1 MNLPPLAFGAAL
13 LLAGGL
19 LTTLP
24 AVAANCPGGQVWD
37 SKNQRC
43 VSQRTTRLPDADRT
57 DQARGLLPH
66 DRYEEAIAAGGKTR
80 RGQSIPTP

>member
-1 MNLPPLAFGAAL
+1 MNLPPLAFGAPL

-19 LTTLP
+19 LTTLL
-24 AVAANCPGGQVWD
+24 AVAANCPDGQVWD

-57 DQARGLLPH
+57 DQACGLLPH

-80 RGQSIPTP
+80 GQSIPTP

>member
-1 MNLPPLAFGAAL
+1 MNLPPLAFGAPL

-19 LTTLP
+19 LTTLL
-24 AVAANCPGGQVWD
+24 AVAANCPDGQVWD

-43 VSQRTTRLPDADRT
+43 VSQRTTRLPDAD
-57 DQARGLLPH
+57 QASGLLSH

-80 RGQSIPTP
+80 SQSIPTP

>member
-1 MNLPPLAFGAAL
+1 MNLPPLAFGAPL

-19 LTTLP
+19 LTTLLV
-24 AVAANCPGGQVWD
+24 VAANCPDGQVWD

-57 DQARGLLPH
+57 DHQASGLLPN

-80 RGQSIPTP
+80 GQSISTP